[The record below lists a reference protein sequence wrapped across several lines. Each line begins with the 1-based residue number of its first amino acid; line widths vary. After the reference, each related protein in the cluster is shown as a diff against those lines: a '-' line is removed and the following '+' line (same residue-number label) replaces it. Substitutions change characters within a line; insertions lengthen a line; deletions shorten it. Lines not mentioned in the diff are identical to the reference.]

1 MGSSKDAVIRLLV
14 MVAVLWACGVGWH
27 LHQEVHMRRQQ
38 KPRTDA
44 QYWDLVS
51 VACLALCMLVA
62 QILFVS
68 LFTPVARAMI
78 PKQPRWSEA
87 VWGVKQM
94 RCSAA
99 VFKCS
104 YYATMTIWC
113 FAIVRSESWTP
124 WVLGG
129 SGSTY
134 SCWTDG
140 FPFQQ
145 NPPELRRFYL
155 TAIGY
160 HFSELAMVLLES
172 PKPDFWEML
181 LHHALACS
189 LTSYSYVLSYVR
201 LGSLVL
207 LLHGATDV
215 FVYASK
221 ALVDTKCRW
230 MLALSYMGLVVTY
243 GYLRIFVF
251 PVYIMRSSFVESQQE
266 VERQQLFGWS
276 YLNFGMCCLLSLH
289 VYWFGLILK
298 VGLLYGRTG
307 QLRDLQSNLSLTELN
322 KQKKRA

>member
-1 MGSSKDAVIRLLV
+1 VLV
-14 MVAVLWACGVGWH
+14 VVLA
-27 LHQEVHMRRQQ
+27 LSM
-38 KPRTDA
+38 
-44 QYWDLVS
+44 LVS
-51 VACLALCMLVA
+51 
-62 QILFVS
+62 QFLFLS
-68 LFTPVARAMI
+68 LFAPVARAMI
-78 PKQPRWSEA
+78 PKQPRWSET

-99 VFKCS
+99 IFKCS

-113 FAIVRSESWTP
+113 FTIVRNESWLP
-124 WVLGG
+124 SVLGG
-129 SGSTY
+129 SGSTR

-160 HFSELAMVLLES
+160 HFSELAMALLES
-172 PKPDFWEML
+172 PKPDFWEMM

-221 ALVDTKCRW
+221 ALVDTKWRW
-230 MLALSYMGLVVTY
+230 VLALSYKGLVVTY
-243 GYLRIFVF
+243 GYFRIFVF
-251 PVYIMRSSFVESQQE
+251 PIYIMRSAFIESLQE
-266 VERQQLFGWS
+266 IEWQRLIGWN
-276 YLNFGMCCLLSLH
+276 YLNFALCCLLTLH
-289 VYWFGLILK
+289 VYWFGLVLK
-298 VGLLYGRTG
+298 IGLLYGRTG
-307 QLRDLQSNLSLTELN
+307 QMRDLQSNLSAIELE
-322 KQKKRA
+322 KLKKRA